1 MGNSHGSQAQ
11 KTDAQYK
18 KLARLLTDGVAIS
31 TAMVQ
36 AGWSENQASKGWAA
50 VPDGVIKIMSKNN
63 KGRRLI
69 SLGRSTPKE
78 DQEAMIT
85 GRLIENITKGTD
97 KAAQSAKIL
106 GSKRDLNLW
115 QPDQLSGV
123 IVLTAPQWLIEHKA
137 ELLADDPDDVI
148 LPPVPANTE
157 LSKGKE

>member
-50 VPDGVIKIMSKNN
+50 VPDGVLKIMSKNN

-97 KAAQSAKIL
+97 KAAQS
-106 GSKRDLNLW
+106 
-115 QPDQLSGV
+115 
-123 IVLTAPQWLIEHKA
+123 
-137 ELLADDPDDVI
+137 
-148 LPPVPANTE
+148 
-157 LSKGKE
+157 